1 MCLGGIR
8 RDRSGSY
15 AVLTPDGCL
24 YGLVDAVAQCQ
35 GQLVDGVTHG
45 RRFHVRGG
53 SLMDG
58 IDPYGNPSTHRRR
71 SIGALSGQYSA
82 ACLILTQR
90 AGLRLICS
98 FGGAA
103 GNRTGLKNR
112 LELG

>member
-1 MCLGGIR
+1 VLAHPTIDWTSARLGRPPGVVVVLMCLGGLR

-24 YGLVDAVAQCQ
+24 YGLIDEVAHCL

-71 SIGALSGQYSA
+71 SIGALSGH
-82 ACLILTQR
+82 
-90 AGLRLICS
+90 
-98 FGGAA
+98 
-103 GNRTGLKNR
+103 
-112 LELG
+112 